1 MALILCCSTVAAVT
15 VKPTLSQTPSGRE
28 ITITCQMSGGETFA
42 GWFKPDKT
50 QVPQSS
56 SATVHVVRVDNNT
69 FRLKFTHVKVEEGG
83 EYECRS
89 RSGSKGTFT
98 LEVVCKCRI

>member
-15 VKPTLSQTPSGRE
+15 VKPPSWQTPSGRE
-28 ITITCQMSGGETFA
+28 ITITCTMSGGETFA
-42 GWFKPDKT
+42 GWFKPDKN
-50 QVPQSS
+50 QVPQST
-56 SATVHVVRVDNNT
+56 SATVRVVRVDNNT

>member
-15 VKPTLSQTPSGRE
+15 VKPTLSQTPPGRE
-28 ITITCQMSGGETFA
+28 VTITCTMSGGETFV

-50 QVPQSS
+50 KVPQSS
-56 SATVHVVRVDNNT
+56 SATVHVEVNKDI
-69 FRLKFTHVKVEEGG
+69 FRLKFTDVKVEEGG

-89 RSGSKGTFT
+89 RSGTKGTFT
-98 LEVVCKCRI
+98 LEVLCKCRI